1 MKNLVFISG
10 RVLLTLSMS
19 SCAAVM
25 GWHLWSFHIGTPWT
39 RDAHVRADIVR
50 LAPDISGPVTEVLV
64 SDNALVEKDA
74 PLFRIE
80 KTVSNLLFARQKR
93 R

>member
-1 MKNLVFISG
+1 
-10 RVLLTLSMS
+10 
-19 SCAAVM
+19 M

-80 KTVSNLLFARQKR
+80 KDRFELALREAEAQVIGPRPDGCGQS
-93 R
+93 